1 MRELIKRILNEEQE
15 TPVLTKKE
23 ILLFKYINN
32 NKQKAGTKS
41 EMIKFI
47 QEMLRY
53 FDMPLSEATMYYE
66 IYTANFRPDGDYEN
80 LTKENF
86 KDYRLFKQRKVANNS
101 AYEYATAKMPFKG
114 SNVEGQWNVNNNNDW
129 YYEIKSYGYYPV
141 FLFINNQWYRT
152 LDTYSPSTRKQ
163 MSQVNPVKYDSN
175 LKSDVV
181 SVTKGEME
189 RLIDGRYNLER
200 VNTDRVSNFVSGKD
214 KVTNQSKLISGGWG
228 DNAHR
233 VNFMI
238 KDVEEVDGKIKLSIK
253 VLKAGKMVDRKMIP
267 DSNFRD
273 NPELLDGIMKTIKQ
287 DILRS
292 YPNYL
297 TDSNTEIELLN

>member
-1 MRELIKRILNEEQE
+1 MKELIKRILKEEQE
-15 TPVLTKKE
+15 SPVLNKKE
-23 ILLFKYINN
+23 ILLFKYIND
-32 NKQKAGTKS
+32 NKQNAGTKN
-41 EMIKFI
+41 EMVKFI

-53 FDMPLSEATMYYE
+53 FGMSPNDATMYYE

-86 KDYRLFKQRKVANNS
+86 KDYRQFKQRKVTNNT

-114 SNVEGQWNVNNNNDW
+114 SNVEGQWEVNNNNDW
-129 YYEIKSYGYYPV
+129 YYVVKSYGWYPI
-141 FLFINNQWYRT
+141 FLFINDQWYRT
-152 LDTYSPSTRKQ
+152 LDTYSSATRKQ
-163 MSQVNPVKYDSN
+163 MSQVRPVFDSN
-175 LKSDVV
+175 LNSDVI

-189 RLIDGRYNLER
+189 RLMDGRYNLER
-200 VNTDRVSNFVSGKD
+200 VNTDRVSNFVKGKD

-238 KDVEEVDGKIKLSIK
+238 KDVEDVDGKIKISVE
-253 VLKAGKMVDRKMIP
+253 VLKAGKMIDRKMIP
-267 DSNFRD
+267 DSNFKD

-287 DILRS
+287 DILRT
-292 YPNYL
+292 YPSYL
-297 TDSNTEIELLN
+297 TDNNTEIELLN

>member
-1 MRELIKRILNEEQE
+1 MRELIKRILKEEQE

-23 ILLFKYINN
+23 ILLFKYIND

-53 FDMPLSEATMYYE
+53 FGMPLNEATMYYE

-141 FLFINNQWYRT
+141 FLFINDQWYRT

-200 VNTDRVSNFVSGKD
+200 VNTDRVSNFVSRKD

-233 VNFMI
+233 VNFMV
-238 KDVEEVDGKIKLSIK
+238 KDVEDVEGKIKIFVK
-253 VLKAGKMVDRKMIP
+253 ILKAGKMVDRKMIP
-267 DSNFRD
+267 DSNFKD
-273 NPELLDGIMKTIKQ
+273 NPELVDNIMKTIKQ
-287 DILRS
+287 DILRT
-292 YPNYL
+292 YPKYL
-297 TDSNTEIELLN
+297 TNSNTEIELID

>member
-1 MRELIKRILNEEQE
+1 MKELIKRLLREEQE
-15 TPVLTKKE
+15 APVLNKKE
-23 ILLFKYINN
+23 ILLFKYIND
-32 NKQKAGTKS
+32 NKQKAGTKN
-41 EMIKFI
+41 EMLTFI
-47 QEMLRY
+47 REMLRY
-53 FDMPLSEATMYYE
+53 FGMSQSDATMYYE
-66 IYTANFRPDGDYEN
+66 MYTANFRPDGDYEN

-86 KDYRLFKQRKVANNS
+86 KDYRLFKQRKVTNNT
-101 AYEYATAKMPFKG
+101 AYEYASAKMPFKG
-114 SNVEGQWNVNNNNDW
+114 SNIEGQWNVNNNNDW
-129 YYEIKSYGYYPV
+129 YYVIQSYGYYPV

-152 LDTYSPSTRKQ
+152 LDTYSPTTRKQ

-189 RLIDGRYNLER
+189 RLMDGRYNLER

-214 KVTNQSKLISGGWG
+214 RVTNQSKLISGGWG

-238 KDVEEVDGKIKLSIK
+238 KDVDEVDGKIKISVK
-253 VLKAGKMVDRKMIP
+253 GLKAGKMIDRKMIP

-273 NPELLDGIMKTIKQ
+273 NPELLNNITNTIKQ

-297 TDSNTEIELLN
+297 TNDNTEIELLN

>member
-1 MRELIKRILNEEQE
+1 MKELIKRILKEEQE
-15 TPVLTKKE
+15 SPVLNKKE
-23 ILLFKYINN
+23 ILLFKYIND
-32 NKQKAGTKS
+32 NKQNAGTKN
-41 EMIKFI
+41 EMVKFI

-53 FDMPLSEATMYYE
+53 FGMSPNDATMYYE

-86 KDYRLFKQRKVANNS
+86 KDYRQFKQRKVTNNT

-114 SNVEGQWNVNNNNDW
+114 SNVEGQWEVNNNNDW
-129 YYEIKSYGYYPV
+129 YYVVKSYGWYPI
-141 FLFINNQWYRT
+141 FLFINDQWYRT
-152 LDTYSPSTRKQ
+152 LDTYSSTTRKQ
-163 MSQVNPVKYDSN
+163 MSQVNPVKFDSN
-175 LKSDVV
+175 LNADVM

-189 RLIDGRYNLER
+189 RLMDGRYDIER
-200 VNTDRVSNFVSGKD
+200 VKTDRVSNFVKVKD

-238 KDVEEVDGKIKLSIK
+238 KDVEDVDGKIKISVE
-253 VLKAGKMVDRKMIP
+253 VLKAGKMIDRKMIP
-267 DSNFRD
+267 DSNFKD

-287 DILRS
+287 DILRT
-292 YPNYL
+292 YPSYL
-297 TDSNTEIELLN
+297 TDNNTEIELLN

>member
-1 MRELIKRILNEEQE
+1 MKELIKRILKEEQE
-15 TPVLTKKE
+15 SPVLNKKE
-23 ILLFKYINN
+23 ILLFKYIND
-32 NKQKAGTKS
+32 NKQNAGTKS

-53 FDMPLSEATMYYE
+53 FGIPLNDATMYYE

-86 KDYRLFKQRKVANNS
+86 RDYRMFKQRKVTNNT
-101 AYEYATAKMPFKG
+101 AYEYATAKMTFKG
-114 SNVEGQWNVNNNNDW
+114 SNIEGQWKVNNNNDW
-129 YYEIKSYGYYPV
+129 YYVITSYGWYPI
-141 FLFINNQWYRT
+141 FLFMNGRWYRT
-152 LDTYSPSTRKQ
+152 LDTYSSSTRKQ
-163 MSQVNPVKYDSN
+163 MSQVNPVKYDTN
-175 LKSDVV
+175 LNSDVMG
-181 SVTKGEME
+181 VTKGEME
-189 RLIDGRYNLER
+189 RLMDGRYNLER
-200 VNTDRVSNFVSGKD
+200 VKTDRVSNFVRYKD
-214 KVTNQSKLISGGWG
+214 NVTNQSKLISGGWG
-228 DNAHR
+228 ENAHR

-238 KDVEEVDGKIKLSIK
+238 KDVEEVDGKIKISVN

-273 NPELLDGIMKTIKQ
+273 NPELLDGIINTIKQ

>member
-1 MRELIKRILNEEQE
+1 MKELIKRILKEEQE

-23 ILLFKYINN
+23 ILLFKYIND

-53 FDMPLSEATMYYE
+53 FGMPLNEATMYYE
-66 IYTANFRPDGDYEN
+66 IYTANFRPNGDYEN

-114 SNVEGQWNVNNNNDW
+114 SNVEGQWDVNNNNDW

-175 LKSDVV
+175 LKSDVI

-189 RLIDGRYNLER
+189 RLMDGRYNLER
-200 VNTDRVSNFVSGKD
+200 VNTDRVSNFVSRKD

-238 KDVEEVDGKIKLSIK
+238 KDVEEVDGKIKLSIQ
-253 VLKAGKMVDRKMIP
+253 VLKAGKMIDRKMIP

-287 DILRS
+287 DILRT
-292 YPNYL
+292 YPSYL

>member
-1 MRELIKRILNEEQE
+1 MKELIKRILREEQE

-23 ILLFKYINN
+23 ILLFKYIND

-53 FDMPLSEATMYYE
+53 FGMPLSEATMYYE
-66 IYTANFRPDGDYEN
+66 IYTSNFRPDGDYEN

-114 SNVEGQWNVNNNNDW
+114 SNVEGQWDVNNKHDW
-129 YYEIKSYGYYPV
+129 YYVIKSYGWYPV
-141 FLFINNQWYRT
+141 FLYINNQWYRT
-152 LDTYSPSTRKQ
+152 LETYSSSTRKQ
-163 MSQVNPVKYDSN
+163 MSQVNPIKYDSN
-175 LKSDVV
+175 LKSDVM

-189 RLIDGRYNLER
+189 SLMDGRYNLER
-200 VNTDRVSNFVSGKD
+200 VNTDRVSNFVSRKD

-238 KDVEEVDGKIKLSIK
+238 KDVEDVDGKIKLSIQ
-253 VLKAGKMVDRKMIP
+253 VLKAGKMIDRKMIP

-287 DILRS
+287 DILRT
-292 YPNYL
+292 YPSYL
-297 TDSNTEIELLN
+297 TDSNTEIELVD

>member
-1 MRELIKRILNEEQE
+1 MKELIKRILKEEQE
-15 TPVLTKKE
+15 TPVLSKKE
-23 ILLFKYINN
+23 ILLFKYIND

-53 FDMPLSEATMYYE
+53 FGMPLNEATMYYE

-114 SNVEGQWNVNNNNDW
+114 SNVEGQWDVNNNNDW

-189 RLIDGRYNLER
+189 RLMDGRYNLER
-200 VNTDRVSNFVSGKD
+200 VNTDRVSNFVNRKD

-238 KDVEEVDGKIKLSIK
+238 KDVEEVDGKIKLSIQ
-253 VLKAGKMVDRKMIP
+253 VLKAGKMIDRKMIP

-287 DILRS
+287 DILRT
-292 YPNYL
+292 YPSYL

>member
-1 MRELIKRILNEEQE
+1 MKELIKRLLREEQE
-15 TPVLTKKE
+15 APVLNKKE
-23 ILLFKYINN
+23 ILLFKYIND
-32 NKQKAGTKS
+32 NKQKAGTKN
-41 EMIKFI
+41 EMLTFI
-47 QEMLRY
+47 REMLRY
-53 FDMPLSEATMYYE
+53 FGMSQSDATMYYE
-66 IYTANFRPDGDYEN
+66 MYTANFRPDGDYEN

-86 KDYRLFKQRKVANNS
+86 KDYRLFKQRKVTNNT
-101 AYEYATAKMPFKG
+101 AYEYASAKMPFKG
-114 SNVEGQWNVNNNNDW
+114 SNIEGQWNVNNNNDW
-129 YYEIKSYGYYPV
+129 YYVIQSYGYYPV

-152 LDTYSPSTRKQ
+152 LDTYSPTTRKQ

-189 RLIDGRYNLER
+189 RLMDGRYNLER

-214 KVTNQSKLISGGWG
+214 RVTNQSKLISGGWG

-238 KDVEEVDGKIKLSIK
+238 KDVDEVDGKIKISVK
-253 VLKAGKMVDRKMIP
+253 VLKAGKMIDRKMIP

-273 NPELLDGIMKTIKQ
+273 NPELLNNITNTIKQ

-297 TDSNTEIELLN
+297 TNDNTEIELLN

>member
-1 MRELIKRILNEEQE
+1 MKELIKRILKEEQDS
-15 TPVLTKKE
+15 PVLNKKE
-23 ILLFKYINN
+23 ILLFKYIND
-32 NKQKAGTKS
+32 NKRNAGTKS

-53 FDMPLSEATMYYE
+53 FGIPLNDATMYYE

-86 KDYRLFKQRKVANNS
+86 RDYRMFKQRKVTNNT

-114 SNVEGQWNVNNNNDW
+114 SNIEGQWKVNNNNDW
-129 YYEIKSYGYYPV
+129 YYVISSYGWYPI
-141 FLFINNQWYRT
+141 FLFMNGRWYRT
-152 LDTYSPSTRKQ
+152 LDTYSSSTRKQ

-175 LKSDVV
+175 LNSDVMG
-181 SVTKGEME
+181 VTKGEME
-189 RLIDGRYNLER
+189 RLIDGRYDIET
-200 VNTDRVSNFVSGKD
+200 VKTDRVSNFVRYKD
-214 KVTNQSKLISGGWG
+214 NVTNQSKLISGGWG
-228 DNAHR
+228 ENAHR

-238 KDVEEVDGKIKLSIK
+238 KDVEDIDGKLLISVKI
-253 VLKAGKMVDRKMIP
+253 LKAGKMVDRKMIP

-273 NPELLDGIMKTIKQ
+273 NPELLSNITNTIKQ

-292 YPNYL
+292 YPKYL
-297 TDSNTEIELLN
+297 TDDNTEIELID